1 MMCDQSIRVLQEVP
15 RKPLRGLSI
24 KIPSIKRWGL
34 PTNIGVSWKTLIEG
48 SHVIYFVIA
57 RFSTATFTVFV
68 FITVVVILTITHVNV
83 ANHSRQKLDFES
95 SLLVIT

>member
-1 MMCDQSIRVLQEVP
+1 MGAIYKNTFNKTMGAP
-15 RKPLRGLSI
+15 YYYRGFL
-24 KIPSIKRWGL
+24 GA
-34 PTNIGVSWKTLIEG
+34 SWKTLIEG

-68 FITVVVILTITHVNV
+68 FITVILILTITHVNV

>member
-1 MMCDQSIRVLQEVP
+1 MMCDRSIRVLQEVP
-15 RKPLRGLSI
+15 RKPLWGLSI
-24 KIPSIKRWGL
+24 KIPSIRRWGL
-34 PTNIGVSWKTLIEG
+34 PTNI
-48 SHVIYFVIA
+48 VIA

-68 FITVVVILTITHVNV
+68 FITVILILTITHVNV